1 MPPDDARIVLQLIPA
16 ESIREYNVS
25 VVRDQIEQGNSVI
38 VVTTSFPAQILE
50 KLYAAE
56 GIDPDRVFF
65 VDAITQH
72 SMGTAPPAD
81 GRIRSVSN
89 PTDLT
94 GMGMA
99 ITALL
104 GQAGGKPTAIL
115 FDSVSTL
122 LIYLPAAQV
131 SRFMHFVTSKIR
143 LQDVSGVILAVQK
156 GIDPL
161 LLSQLT
167 AFVDEVRVGG

>member
-16 ESIREYNVS
+16 ESIREQNVAA
-25 VVRDQIEQGNSVI
+25 VREQIDAGNAVI
-38 VVTTSFPAQILE
+38 VVTTSFPARILE
-50 KLYAAE
+50 KLYTAE
-56 GIDPDRVFF
+56 GIDLDRVFF
-65 VDAITQH
+65 VDAITRF
-72 SMGTAPPAD
+72 STGTAPSAD
-81 GRIRSVSN
+81 GRIRSVAH

-99 ITALL
+99 LTDLL
-104 GQAGGKPTAIL
+104 GSTGGRPTAIL

-131 SRFMHFVTSKIR
+131 SRFMHFITSKIR

-161 LLSQLT
+161 LQSQLT
-167 AFVDEVRVGG
+167 AFVDEVREVG